1 MIKRG
6 SFRAQALA
14 AALAAAATAFAVAPA
29 AGAEPGRAPLR
40 VCADP
45 DNLPFTKSEGP
56 QRGMY
61 IDLAEL
67 VAAKLQV
74 PIEYTWYYTTNQRRM
89 MRNTVAKNECDAVF
103 ALPSDYRSRG
113 LVRSKPF
120 FSVGYAVVA
129 APGYSFATLDDLR
142 QKRIAVLFNST
153 PHILL
158 NTLEGFKTATFLSS
172 AQAFAALAKGEVDV
186 AMMWG
191 PLASYENRTLQGARW
206 QVTPVSGHDLAGQ
219 VSVGVRADQ
228 PELAKAIDAALA
240 ELAPQII
247 ELADKYGF
255 PRGKPVLLAQGQP
268 LGPSRTVAVASE
280 LVVRVNAP
288 RDDKSPQKPAVKPAA
303 KSAAKPGA
311 AAPAAAAAAAATAVA
326 APSGSPEALPSDHPG
341 RVRFN
346 DQCSHCHGQ
355 DGYSAV
361 RERDLRRLKM
371 RYDAKWEESAL
382 NTIRDGRVDAGMP
395 TWKNIL
401 KEGEI
406 NELLA
411 FLVTIQR

>member
-1 MIKRG
+1 MMNRG
-6 SFRAQALA
+6 IFRAQALA
-14 AALAAAATAFAVAPA
+14 AALAAGAAASAVAPA
-29 AGAEPGRAPLR
+29 VGAEPGRAPLR

-56 QRGMY
+56 ERGMY
-61 IDLAEL
+61 IELAEL
-67 VAAKLQV
+67 VAAKLQA

-158 NTLEGFKTATFLSS
+158 NTLEGFKSATFLSS
-172 AQAFAALAKGEVDV
+172 AEAFAALARGEVDA

-191 PLASYENRTLQGARW
+191 PLAGYENRKLHGSRW
-206 QVTPVSGHDLAGQ
+206 RVTPVAGHDLSGQ

-240 ELAPQII
+240 ELAPQIV
-247 ELADKYGF
+247 ELADKYAF
-255 PRGKPVLLAQGQP
+255 PRGQPVQLSQSRQLGQS
-268 LGPSRTVAVASE
+268 GTVTVAAGWVA
-280 LVVRVNAP
+280 RVNAAQA
-288 RDDKSPQKPAVKPAA
+288 DKPVKKPAA
-303 KSAAKPGA
+303 KPAAKAGAKA
-311 AAPAAAAAAAATAVA
+311 AAGAGAAATATEGA
-326 APSGSPEALPSDHPG
+326 APSAAPAGLPSDHPG

-361 RERDLRRLKM
+361 RERDLRRLKS
-371 RYDAKWEESAL
+371 RYDAKWEETAL
-382 NTIRDGRVDAGMP
+382 NTIRNGRVDAGMP
-395 TWKNIL
+395 TWKDIL

-406 NELLA
+406 KELMA
-411 FLVTIQR
+411 FLNTIQR

>member
-1 MIKRG
+1 MNRG
-6 SFRAQALA
+6 IFRTSALA
-14 AALAAAATAFAVAPA
+14 AALAAGAAAFAVAPA
-29 AGAEPGRAPLR
+29 VGAEPGRAPLR

-45 DNLPFTKSEGP
+45 DNLPFTKAEGP
-56 QRGMY
+56 ERGMY
-61 IDLAEL
+61 VDLAEL

-120 FSVGYAVVA
+120 FTVGYAVVA
-129 APGYSFATLDDLR
+129 APDYSFATLDDLR
-142 QKRIAVLFNST
+142 SKRIAVLFNST

-158 NTLEGFKTATFLSS
+158 NTLEGFKSATFLSS
-172 AQAFAALAKGEVDV
+172 AEAFAALAKGEVDA

-191 PLASYENRTLQGARW
+191 PLAGYENRKLYGGRW
-206 QVTPVSGHDLAGQ
+206 QVTPVAGHDLSGQ

-240 ELAPQII
+240 ELAPQITA
-247 ELADKYGF
+247 LADKYAF
-255 PRGKPVLLAQGQP
+255 PRNKPVQLSQSQQ
-268 LGPSRTVAVASE
+268 LGLSGTVTVAAG
-280 LVVRVNAP
+280 LVVQVNAP
-288 RDDKSPQKPAVKPAA
+288 QGDKPVKKTAANAPTKPAA
-303 KSAAKPGA
+303 KAT
-311 AAPAAAAAAAATAVA
+311 AAATASAVA
-326 APSGSPEALPSDHPG
+326 APSHAPAALPSDHPG

-361 RERDLRRLKM
+361 RERDLRRLKS
-371 RYDAKWEESAL
+371 RYDAKWEETAL
-382 NTIRDGRVDAGMP
+382 NTIRNGRVDAGMP
-395 TWKNIL
+395 TWKDIL

-406 NELLA
+406 KELMA
-411 FLVTIQR
+411 FLNTIQR